1 MSVSS
6 ESRQLPSTRFSHSVD
21 GLLIKLGKA
30 ASWLWIVIIVVI
42 VITIVVRYGATKL
55 GIQTDSYWGS
65 RLLSSVFWEELS
77 WYIYGYAWLLALGYA
92 LVSDVHV
99 RVDLIHERISR
110 KAQVWIEVLGL
121 LFFFLPAFVAITC
134 HGLDFGL
141 ESFYDSEGSQQVGMD
156 FRWIAK
162 FSIPIASFLLVLA
175 GFSRLTRCFKWLK
188 DEKGKTVIPALVIV
202 QVLGFTYIMVVFY
215 FMYSWSMDNEEMMTI
230 FRIFGFTATGE

>member
-1 MSVSS
+1 MSATT
-6 ESRQLPSTRFSHSVD
+6 ESKHLPSTRFSNTVD

-30 ASWLWIVIIVVI
+30 ASWLWIVIIAVI

-55 GIQTDSYWGS
+55 GIHTESYWGR

-77 WYIYGYAWLLALGYA
+77 WYLYGYAWLLALGYA
-92 LVSDVHV
+92 LVTDVHV

-141 ESFYDSEGSQQVGMD
+141 ESFYDSEGSQQVGLD

-162 FSIPIASFLLVLA
+162 FSIPIASLLLVLA
-175 GFSRLTRCFKWLK
+175 GISKLTRCFKWLK
-188 DEKGKTVIPALVIV
+188 EENGKATLPILIVV
-202 QVLGFTYIMVVFY
+202 QVLGVMYLGVVFY

-230 FRIFGFTATGE
+230 FKIFGFSATGA